1 MIPIKDQTEYI
12 KRLEEYWET
21 SEAKKPHSTVEVAI
35 TKEDL
40 AESIKD
46 FRNRRLGATLI
57 TKMIFAMG
65 ASFISSLLMGIILIW
80 AINEVMNLNV
90 PYTFKNIVIVSLLFF
105 IGKMKV
111 KFTERN
117 NQTQKWNLTK

>member
-1 MIPIKDQTEYI
+1 MKPINDQSEYF
-12 KRLEEYWET
+12 KRLEEYWEI
-21 SEAKKPHSTVEVAI
+21 SEANKPRTTTEVAI

-40 AESIKD
+40 VESIKD

-57 TKMIFAMG
+57 TKTVFAMG
-65 ASFISSLLMGIILIW
+65 ASFISSLLMGILLIW
-80 AINEVMNLNV
+80 GINEVVKFNV

-105 IGKMKV
+105 VGKMKV

-117 NQTQKWNLTK
+117 NQKEKWSPTK